1 MRIRDLFLLLAIILV
16 TAPALSAAELSAA
29 NLDTRRK
36 ALSDLLH
43 EQWEYTLRT
52 APELASAIGD
62 KRYNDRLSDLSP
74 SAVQR
79 DLVETRRFLGRFR
92 AIDTRGFSDTEALNA
107 RLMIDD
113 LSHELEDAHF
123 RNWEMPVNQ
132 MTGTHLRL
140 ANMVGNLSFD
150 TVKDYDDFLARM
162 RLFPSQLDN
171 AAARMRLGMKDHLM
185 PPRFLLGKV
194 ADQAERI
201 GKAQPDASPFA
212 RPLAKF
218 PDGIS
223 QEDRERLRQQY
234 ESTIAEIVNPAYL
247 KFAQFVRTDYA
258 PKGRTD
264 VGLWSLPDGDDR
276 YANRAKRS
284 TTTNLTPEEI
294 HEIGL
299 REVARIDGQM
309 LEIAR
314 GLGFNDIVSFRKSLE
329 ANPALKARSRQ
340 DLLDLYRMHID
351 EMWAELPKLFGRLP
365 KAKLVVEPV
374 EAYREATDASASYE
388 SGTPD
393 GSRPGRVMVNTGD
406 ATSRKIITVESTSYH
421 EGVPGHHMQIAI
433 AQELT
438 DLPPFRQHGGNTAYV
453 EGWALYAERLGK
465 DIGFYKDPYSNYG
478 RLQDEMLRA
487 IRLVVDTGLHY
498 KRWNREQVVQFFH
511 DHSATDEVE
520 VQSETDRYIA
530 WPGQALGYK
539 IGQLQILDLRE
550 RARRELGSAFDIRAF
565 HDQILGAG
573 SLPMEVLAQR
583 IDAWI
588 ATTKKG
594 MSRG

>member
-1 MRIRDLFLLLAIILV
+1 MRIRDLFLLFAIILL
-16 TAPALSAAELSAA
+16 TAPALEAAELSAA

-36 ALSDLLH
+36 ALGDLLQ
-43 EQWEYTLRT
+43 EQWEYNLRT
-52 APELASAIGD
+52 SPELASAIGD

-74 SAVQR
+74 AAVQR
-79 DLVETRRFLGRFR
+79 DLLETRRFLGRFR
-92 AIDTRGFSDTEALNA
+92 AIDTRGFSDTETLNA

-132 MTGTHLRL
+132 MTGIHLRL

-171 AAARMRLGMKDHLM
+171 VAARMRLGMKDHLM
-185 PPRFLLGKV
+185 PPRFLLAKV

-218 PDGIS
+218 PDSIS
-223 QEDRERLRQQY
+223 QADRERLRQQY
-234 ESTIAEIVNPAYL
+234 ASMIAEIVNPAYL

-264 VGLWSLPDGDDR
+264 VGLWSLPDGDAR

-299 REVARIDGQM
+299 REVARIDGEM
-309 LEIAR
+309 LEIAG

-329 ANPALKARSRQ
+329 ANPALKAKSRQ

-365 KAKLVVEPV
+365 KSKLVVEPV

-421 EGVPGHHMQIAI
+421 EGVPGHHMQIAV

-465 DIGFYKDPYSNYG
+465 DLGFYKDPYSNYG

-573 SLPMEVLAQR
+573 SLPMEVLVQR
-583 IDAWI
+583 IDDWI
-588 ATTKKG
+588 ARTKKAASQG
-594 MSRG
+594 

>member
-1 MRIRDLFLLLAIILV
+1 MRIRNFFLLFAIILLA
-16 TAPALSAAELSAA
+16 APALQAAELSAA

-36 ALSDLLH
+36 ALSDLLQ
-43 EQWEYTLRT
+43 EQWEYSLRT
-52 APELASAIGD
+52 NPELASAIGD

-74 SAVQR
+74 AAVQR
-79 DLVETRRFLGRFR
+79 DLLETRRFLGRFR
-92 AIDTRGFSDTEALNA
+92 AIDTRGFSDTETLNA

-113 LSHELEDAHF
+113 LSHELEDAHL

-171 AAARMRLGMKDHLM
+171 VAARMRLGMKDHLM

-201 GKAQPDASPFA
+201 GRAQPDASPFA

-218 PDGIS
+218 PDSIS
-223 QEDRERLRQQY
+223 QADRERLRQQY
-234 ESTIAEIVNPAYL
+234 ASTIAEIVNPAYL

-258 PKGRTD
+258 PRGRTD
-264 VGLWSLPDGDDR
+264 VGLWSLPDGEAR

-294 HEIGL
+294 HQIGL
-299 REVARIDGQM
+299 REVARIDGEM

-365 KAKLVVEPV
+365 KARLVVEPV

-573 SLPMEVLAQR
+573 SLPMEVLVQR
-583 IDAWI
+583 IDDWI
-588 ATTKKG
+588 ARTKKAASQG
-594 MSRG
+594 

>member
-1 MRIRDLFLLLAIILV
+1 MRIRDLFLLFAIILLN
-16 TAPALSAAELSAA
+16 APALEAAELSAA

-36 ALSDLLH
+36 ALGDLLQ
-43 EQWEYTLRT
+43 EQWEYNLRT
-52 APELASAIGD
+52 SPELASAIGD

-74 SAVQR
+74 AAVQR
-79 DLVETRRFLGRFR
+79 DLLETRRFLGRFR
-92 AIDTRGFSDTEALNA
+92 AIDTRGFSDTETLNA

-113 LSHELEDAHF
+113 LSHELEDAHL

-171 AAARMRLGMKDHLM
+171 VAARMRLGMKDHLM
-185 PPRFLLGKV
+185 PPRFLLAKV

-218 PDGIS
+218 PDSIS
-223 QEDRERLRQQY
+223 QADRERLRQQY
-234 ESTIAEIVNPAYL
+234 ASTIAEIVNPAYL

-264 VGLWSLPDGDDR
+264 VGLWSLPDGDAR

-299 REVARIDGQM
+299 REVARIDGEM

-329 ANPALKARSRQ
+329 ANPALKAKSRQ

-421 EGVPGHHMQIAI
+421 EGVPGHHMQIAM

-573 SLPMEVLAQR
+573 SLPMEVLVQR

-588 ATTKKG
+588 AATKQG

>member
-1 MRIRDLFLLLAIILV
+1 MRIRHLFLLAVIVLM
-16 TAPALSAAELSAA
+16 TAPSLGAAELSAA
-29 NLDTRRK
+29 NLDMRRK
-36 ALSDLLH
+36 ALGDLLS
-43 EQWEYTLRT
+43 EQWEYSLRT
-52 APELASAIGD
+52 NPELASAIGD

-74 SAVQR
+74 SAVER
-79 DLVETRRFLGRFR
+79 DLAVTRKFLARFR
-92 AIDTRGFSDTEALNA
+92 AINSSGFSDTEKLNA

-132 MTGTHLRL
+132 MNGPHLGL

-162 RLFPSQLDN
+162 RLFPRQLDN
-171 AAARMRLGMKDHLM
+171 VAARMRLGMKDSLM

-201 GKAQPDASPFA
+201 GKAQPDASPFSK
-212 RPLAKF
+212 PLAKF
-218 PDGIS
+218 PDSIS
-223 QEDRERLRQQY
+223 QLDRERLRQQY
-234 ESTIAEIVNPAYL
+234 ASTIADVVNPAYL

-258 PKGRTD
+258 PKGRTG
-264 VGLWSLPDGDDR
+264 VGLWSLPDGQAR
-276 YANRAKRS
+276 YANRVRRS
-284 TTTNLTPEEI
+284 TTTSLTPEEI
-294 HEIGL
+294 HQIGL
-299 REVARIDGQM
+299 GEVARIDGEM

-329 ANPALKARSRQ
+329 ANPALKAKSRQ
-340 DLLDLYRMHID
+340 DLLDLYRQHID
-351 EMWAELPKLFGRLP
+351 EMWAVLPKLFGRLP
-365 KAKLVVEPV
+365 KARLVVEPV
-374 EAYREATDASASYE
+374 ESYREETDASASYE
-388 SGTPD
+388 QGTPD
-393 GSRPGRVMVNTGD
+393 GSRPGRVMVNTGE

-453 EGWALYAERLGK
+453 EGWALYSERLGK

-487 IRLVVDTGLHY
+487 IRLVVDTGLHS

-573 SLPMEVLAQR
+573 ALPMEVLVQR
-583 IDAWI
+583 IGDWI
-588 ATTKKG
+588 AATKKVANHG
-594 MSRG
+594 

>member
-16 TAPALSAAELSAA
+16 TAPALGAAELSAA

-52 APELASAIGD
+52 SPELASAIGD
-62 KRYNDRLSDLSP
+62 KRYNDRLSDLSLA
-74 SAVQR
+74 AVQR

-92 AIDTRGFSDTEALNA
+92 GIDTRGFSDTETLNA

-171 AAARMRLGMKDHLM
+171 VAARMRLGMKDHLM
-185 PPRFLLGKV
+185 PPRFLLTKV
-194 ADQAERI
+194 ADQSERI
-201 GKAQPDASPFA
+201 GKAQLDASPFA

-218 PDGIS
+218 PDSIS
-223 QEDRERLRQQY
+223 QADRERLRQQY
-234 ESTIAEIVNPAYL
+234 ASTIAEIVNPAYL
-247 KFAQFVRTDYA
+247 KFAQFVRSDYA

-264 VGLWSLPDGDDR
+264 AGLWSLPDGDAR

-294 HEIGL
+294 HQIGL
-299 REVARIDGQM
+299 REVARIDGEM

-329 ANPALKARSRQ
+329 ANPALKAKSRQ

-421 EGVPGHHMQIAI
+421 EGVPGHHMQIAM

-550 RARRELGSAFDIRAF
+550 RARRELGGAFDIRAF

-588 ATTKKG
+588 ARTKKAASQG
-594 MSRG
+594 